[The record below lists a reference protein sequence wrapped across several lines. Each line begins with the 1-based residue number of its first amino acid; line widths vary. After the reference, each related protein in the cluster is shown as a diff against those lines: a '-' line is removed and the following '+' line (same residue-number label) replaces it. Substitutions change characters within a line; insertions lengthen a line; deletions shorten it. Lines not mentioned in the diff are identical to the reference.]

1 MSTTMQQEDRERSTE
16 QKLAGLGR
24 RIDRARQQARDEH
37 ERVNATIERR
47 LDAIRAKD
55 AEVRTKLREAEE
67 ADEAAWSL
75 YLDEVDRELD
85 DLEAEMAVVESR
97 MAAEDALDWE
107 GFDRAAQAEL
117 AAYERLLDN
126 LDERL
131 AAGKDAAHD
140 RLRKVAGDA
149 RRQTQQAGEALAK
162 ARTSAA
168 ERGAA
173 SRARV
178 RTRLDQIDRELT
190 GVIGDIQTVVMK
202 DLTS

>member
-1 MSTTMQQEDRERSTE
+1 MSTTTQQDRERSTE

-24 RIDRARQQARDEH
+24 RIDHARQQARDDH

-55 AEVRTKLREAEE
+55 AELRTKLREAEE
-67 ADEAAWSL
+67 ADEAAWTL

-85 DLEAEMAVVESR
+85 DLEDEMAVVESR

-107 GFDRAAQAEL
+107 EFDRAAQAEL

-126 LDERL
+126 VDAWL
-131 AAGKDAAHD
+131 ATTRDAAHD
-140 RLRKVAGDA
+140 RLRKAAADARRRTHEAGDA
-149 RRQTQQAGEALAK
+149 LAK
-162 ARTSAA
+162 GRTSAA

-178 RTRLDQIDRELT
+178 RATLDQVDRELT
-190 GVIGDIQTVVMK
+190 GVIGDIETVVTK

>member
-1 MSTTMQQEDRERSTE
+1 MSTTMQQDRERSTE

-24 RIDRARQQARDEH
+24 RIDHARQQARDDH

-55 AEVRTKLREAEE
+55 AELRTKLREAEK
-67 ADEAAWSL
+67 ADEAAWAL

-107 GFDRAAQAEL
+107 EFDRAAQAEL
-117 AAYERLLDN
+117 AAYDRLLDRV
-126 LDERL
+126 DARL
-131 AAGKDAAHD
+131 ASSKGAAHD
-140 RLRKVAGDA
+140 RLRKVAADA
-149 RRQTQQAGEALAK
+149 RRRTQEAGEALAK

-168 ERGAA
+168 ERRAA
-173 SRARV
+173 SRAHV
-178 RTRLDQIDRELT
+178 RTTLDQVDRELT
-190 GVIGDIQTVVMK
+190 GVIGDIETVVMK